1 MRQFL
6 KNLEIQINGES
17 HSNYISCL
25 VKGLPLGYVINPEAI
40 ESLLHARNPQTSYNT
55 KRQDS
60 NKIEF
65 VSGIKDNVLTGEDL
79 EFRLINDDIKK
90 KDYEKYRFRLG
101 HADLVSYMLY
111 GEDYP
116 YEGGGPFSG
125 RMTALVVVIGEICR
139 QVLNKMNFNFEIY
152 SQISKTKYFEA
163 KSIISFSNLKHNDNT
178 LCINDKDEE
187 KLLDILKVIVKNGD
201 TLGCEV
207 EFLVKNVQDNLGG
220 MFTDSFESILSHA
233 LFSIPGIKGISFGV
247 GDVFSTSKGSEV
259 AEEVEVIN
267 NVIIPKTNYNGGIN
281 GGYLNTYQDLYFKLI
296 VKPPMSFPKPIDTLK
311 LKDGKFEVY
320 KEGTKGRHDVFIGNK
335 VMYVVKAWLNII
347 LLDYYL

>member
-6 KNLEIQINGES
+6 KNLEIQVNGES
-17 HSNYISCL
+17 HSDFISCS
-25 VKGLPLGYVINPEAI
+25 VKGFPLGYVINPEAI
-40 ESLLHARNPQTSYNT
+40 GSLLHARNPQNSYNT

-65 VSGIKDNVLTGEDL
+65 VSGIKGKTLTGEVL
-79 EFRLINDDIKK
+79 EFKLANDDIKK
-90 KDYEKYRFRLG
+90 NDYEKYRFRLG

-111 GEDYP
+111 GENYP

-125 RMTALVVVIGEICR
+125 RITALVVVVGEICR
-139 QVLNKMNFNFEIY
+139 QILNKMNFEFEIY
-152 SQISKTKYFEA
+152 SQISKTKDFEA
-163 KSIISFSNLKHNDNT
+163 KTIISFSDLKHNNT

-187 KLLDILKVIVKNGD
+187 KLLGLLNNAVQEGD
-201 TLGCEV
+201 TLGCEI

-233 LFSIPGIKGISFGV
+233 LFSIPGIKGISFGK
-247 GDVFSTSKGSEV
+247 GDGFSTSKGSEV
-259 AEEVEVIN
+259 AEEIEVIN
-267 NVIIPKTNYNGGIN
+267 NVIVSRTNYNGGIN

-296 VKPPMSFPKPIDTLK
+296 VKPPMSFPKPVDTLK
-311 LKDGKFEVY
+311 LNNGKFELF

-335 VMYVVKAWLNII
+335 VMYVVKAWINII